1 MATASGNNLHHNST
15 SPIAGA
21 GGYRAPEVLDTWQ
34 PTLKA
39 DVYSLG
45 VLLLELLTC
54 KSPTHA
60 SMQDDVGG
68 ALDLPSLVQSV
79 VREEWMAEVFDVEL
93 VRLGVITDE
102 EMSALLQA
110 PTELCA

>member
-1 MATASGNNLHHNST
+1 MHREPSTSARVATASGNNLHHNST

-68 ALDLPSLVQSV
+68 ALDLPYV
-79 VREEWMAEVFDVEL
+79 VGIVGGAR
-93 VRLGVITDE
+93 GVDG
-102 EMSALLQA
+102 
-110 PTELCA
+110 

>member
-1 MATASGNNLHHNST
+1 MGEHARAPRLTPSART
-15 SPIAGA
+15 FAIAGA

-45 VLLLELLTC
+45 VLLQELLTC

-60 SMQDDVGG
+60 SMQDGVGG
-68 ALDLPSLVQSV
+68 ALDLPYV
-79 VREEWMAEVFDVEL
+79 VGAVGGAR
-93 VRLGVITDE
+93 GVDG
-102 EMSALLQA
+102 
-110 PTELCA
+110 